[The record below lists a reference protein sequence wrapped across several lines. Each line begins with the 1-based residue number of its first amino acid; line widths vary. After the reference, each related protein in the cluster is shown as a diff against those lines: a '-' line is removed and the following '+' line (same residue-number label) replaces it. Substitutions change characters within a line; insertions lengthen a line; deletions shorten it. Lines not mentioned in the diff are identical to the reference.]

1 MTTYGRIITGAD
13 VETAAEATIK
23 IWQADYLAEVA
34 SQSGLTRGVLPQFR
48 SFPRLLDVSKWGED
62 QTPSCVI
69 SAPGTL
75 QSPTVMQRKV
85 NVRWALGIGCIV
97 SAKDM
102 PSTLRLAQLYT
113 AAVRALILQHPS
125 LGGFSDGIA
134 FISERYDELD
144 ANDSRSIASGVVQ
157 FGVDVLGITDVS
169 QGPSTPSSDA
179 TLPSGDWPEVASVG
193 VDVEKVN

>member
-1 MTTYGRIITGAD
+1 VSPYGRIITGAD
-13 VETAAEATIK
+13 VETAAETTIK
-23 IWQADYLAEVA
+23 LWQADYLSEVA
-34 SQSGLTRGVLPQFR
+34 SQSGLARGVLPQFR
-48 SFPRLLDVSKWGED
+48 SYPRLLDISKWGED

-75 QSPTVMQRKV
+75 QTPENRQRQVKA
-85 NVRWALGIGCIV
+85 RWALGIGCIV

-102 PSTLRLAQLYT
+102 PSTLRMAQLYT

-125 LGGFSDGIA
+125 MGGLSDGVV

-157 FGVDVLGITDVS
+157 FGVDVLGITDTS
-169 QGPSTPSSDA
+169 QGPSAPSSDA
-179 TLPSGDWPEVASVG
+179 TLPPGDWHTVTSVG